1 MRGHRRHR
9 DRDAAGFALVEAVV
23 TLSLLM
29 VVLAMFLDSLGSL
42 TNSSQR
48 VQALVA
54 NEETVRFG
62 LDQMQRDLRAAT
74 ALDALTASSGYGS
87 QIRFELGPAG
97 SRQYLRWLYDTT
109 PTSPTYQ
116 SLLRQVM
123 AGPTSATVLNQGI
136 VITRAENVASN
147 TAVFTYFDS
156 RGADLVAA
164 NPTTPANVADCTI
177 AVHIE
182 VDADS
187 QPGPQPFS
195 ENIDVE
201 LRNRLP
207 GGIIG
212 CPA

>member
-1 MRGHRRHR
+1 MSGQRR
-9 DRDAAGFALVEAVV
+9 DRDRGSAGFAMVEAIV
-23 TLSLLM
+23 TLSLLT

-48 VQALVA
+48 VQALVV
-54 NEETVRFG
+54 NEQTVRFG

-74 ALDALTASSGYGS
+74 ALDALSASSGYGS
-87 QIRFELGPAG
+87 EVRFELGSAG
-97 SRQYLRWLYDTT
+97 ARQYLRWLYDTT
-109 PTSPTYQ
+109 PSSPTYQ
-116 SLLRQVM
+116 SVLRQVM
-123 AGPTSATVLNQGI
+123 AGPTSATVLSQGI
-136 VITRAENVASN
+136 VITRAQNVVSN
-147 TAVFTYFDS
+147 TAMFTYFDS
-156 RGADLVAA
+156 RGADLAAA
-164 NPTTPANVADCTI
+164 NPTTPANVADCAI
-177 AVHIE
+177 ALHIE